1 MKATGLFVLYTVPIG
16 IILALF
22 FALLA
27 NEKLKGIGFFR
38 TIYSSTMGISVAA
51 SSVIWLFMFNPSMG
65 MFNRMLSLLN
75 LPQIQWLLDPQWA
88 LLSVSISTIWMNIG
102 FSFLI
107 LLGGLQ
113 NIDEHLYESS
123 RIDGAGY
130 FYRLRRI
137 TLPMLSPTLFFI
149 ITISL
154 INAFQSFG
162 QIDILTQ
169 GGPSASTNLIVYSI
183 YREAFINY
191 QFGTASAQA
200 VSSIYHYPDC
210 DDSSIQTGGKE
221 GPLPMTTS
229 LPKKIWIYFLLI
241 VTSFLV
247 FFPVMYAFL
256 ISFMT
261 GPELLQGKFLPQ
273 SFSLDNYIKV
283 FDRLPLLN
291 YLLNSFIVSVSV
303 MLGQL
308 AVCSLAAY
316 AFVFIPFKGRDFI
329 FFLFI
334 STMMIPW
341 EATMI
346 PN

>member
-1 MKATGLFVLYTVPIG
+1 MTSLEKPGIWKKTTNGRTALLYLLPSILLFSVFVFYPMFRTIYLSFFLTDQNGNAAIWVGFENYTYLLESTAFINSMKATGLFVLYTVPLG

-65 MFNRMLSLLN
+65 MFNRMLGMMN
-75 LPQIQWLLDPQWA
+75 LPQIQWLLDPEWA

-200 VSSIYHYPDC
+200 VTLFI
-210 DDSSIQTGGKE
+210 I
-221 GPLPMTTS
+221 
-229 LPKKIWIYFLLI
+229 ILI
-241 VTSFLV
+241 VT
-247 FFPVMYAFL
+247 
-256 ISFMT
+256 I
-261 GPELLQGKFLPQ
+261 LQFK
-273 SFSLDNYIKV
+273 
-283 FDRLPLLN
+283 
-291 YLLNSFIVSVSV
+291 
-303 MLGQL
+303 LGERRVHYQ
-308 AVCSLAAY
+308 
-316 AFVFIPFKGRDFI
+316 
-329 FFLFI
+329 
-334 STMMIPW
+334 
-341 EATMI
+341 
-346 PN
+346 

>member
-1 MKATGLFVLYTVPIG
+1 MTGFASFWRKSVDGRTAILYLLPSVILFSVFVFYPMFRTIYLSFFLTDQNGNAAIMVGFENFMYLLGSSEFQNSMKATGLFVLYTVPIT

-38 TIYSSTMGISVAA
+38 TMYSSTMGISVAA
-51 SSVIWLFMFNPSMG
+51 SSVIWLFMFNPSIG
-65 MFNRMLSLLN
+65 MFNRLLSVFDF
-75 LPQIQWLLDPQWA
+75 PQIQWLLDPEWA
-88 LLSVSISTIWMNIG
+88 LISVAISTIWMNIG

-154 INAFQSFG
+154 INAFQTFG
-162 QIDILTQ
+162 QIDILTK
-169 GGPSASTNLIVYSI
+169 GGPSQSTNLIVYSI

-200 VSSIYHYPDC
+200 VILF
-210 DDSSIQTGGKE
+210 I
-221 GPLPMTTS
+221 
-229 LPKKIWIYFLLI
+229 IILI
-241 VTSFLV
+241 VT
-247 FFPVMYAFL
+247 
-256 ISFMT
+256 I
-261 GPELLQGKFLPQ
+261 LQFK
-273 SFSLDNYIKV
+273 
-283 FDRLPLLN
+283 
-291 YLLNSFIVSVSV
+291 
-303 MLGQL
+303 LGERRVHYQ
-308 AVCSLAAY
+308 
-316 AFVFIPFKGRDFI
+316 
-329 FFLFI
+329 
-334 STMMIPW
+334 
-341 EATMI
+341 
-346 PN
+346 

>member
-1 MKATGLFVLYTVPIG
+1 MTSLEKPGIWKKTTNGRTALLYLLPSIVLFSVFVFYPMFRTIYLSFFLTDQNGNAAIWVGFENYTYLLESTAFLNSMKATGLFVLYTVPIG

-27 NEKLKGIGFFR
+27 NEKLRGIGFFR
-38 TIYSSTMGISVAA
+38 TVYSSTMGISVAA

-75 LPQIQWLLDPQWA
+75 LPQIQWLLDPEWA

-200 VSSIYHYPDC
+200 VTLFI
-210 DDSSIQTGGKE
+210 I
-221 GPLPMTTS
+221 
-229 LPKKIWIYFLLI
+229 ILI
-241 VTSFLV
+241 VT
-247 FFPVMYAFL
+247 
-256 ISFMT
+256 I
-261 GPELLQGKFLPQ
+261 LQFK
-273 SFSLDNYIKV
+273 
-283 FDRLPLLN
+283 
-291 YLLNSFIVSVSV
+291 
-303 MLGQL
+303 LGERRVHYQ
-308 AVCSLAAY
+308 
-316 AFVFIPFKGRDFI
+316 
-329 FFLFI
+329 
-334 STMMIPW
+334 
-341 EATMI
+341 
-346 PN
+346 

>member
-1 MKATGLFVLYTVPIG
+1 MTRIGTMWRKSVDGRTAALYLLPSIILFSVFVFYPMFRTIYLSFFLTDQTGNAAIMVGFENFQYLLGSSEFQNSMKATGLFVLYTVPIT

-38 TIYSSTMGISVAA
+38 TMYSSTMGISVAA
-51 SSVIWLFMFNPSMG
+51 SSVIWLFMFNPSIG
-65 MFNRMLSLLN
+65 MFNRLLGVMN
-75 LPQIQWLLDPQWA
+75 LPQIQWLLDPEWA

-154 INAFQSFG
+154 INAFQTFG
-162 QIDILTQ
+162 QIDILTK
-169 GGPSASTNLIVYSI
+169 GGPSQSTNLIVYSI

-200 VSSIYHYPDC
+200 VI
-210 DDSSIQTGGKE
+210 
-221 GPLPMTTS
+221 L
-229 LPKKIWIYFLLI
+229 
-241 VTSFLV
+241 
-247 FFPVMYAFL
+247 FL
-256 ISFMT
+256 IILVVT
-261 GPELLQGKFLPQ
+261 ILQFKLGER
-273 SFSLDNYIKV
+273 KV
-283 FDRLPLLN
+283 H
-291 YLLNSFIVSVSV
+291 Y
-303 MLGQL
+303 Q
-308 AVCSLAAY
+308 
-316 AFVFIPFKGRDFI
+316 
-329 FFLFI
+329 
-334 STMMIPW
+334 
-341 EATMI
+341 
-346 PN
+346 